1 MSVWGLIPSITEVEE
16 EIPVMAME
24 LGDPQ
29 DTGVRTVSGLFYV
42 IFSFSYF

>member
-1 MSVWGLIPSITEVEE
+1 MTPSITEVEE

-29 DTGVRTVSGLFYV
+29 DTSVRTVSGLSYV
-42 IFSFSYF
+42 IFSFPYF